1 VDDHGAALMA
11 DPSDKPAN
19 VNAQL
24 NDQLNRLRPPAVP
37 PSLPSL
43 APGLGTTPVNLRWRF
58 DSLPGPI
65 NPSVPYPGVS
75 IGHSASTQRLHDE
88 LEASQEE
95 VRVLQ
100 EMLEDLTEIF
110 ERKFRQ
116 RLEGVLAQHRK
127 LLADN
132 IELHQR
138 LYALGGHGA
147 TAPERQP
154 LLLPSTTPQPPSR
167 WRSLKSGLR
176 QALERGRNRLSRGV
190 GASPTVDSADPT
202 HR

>member
-1 VDDHGAALMA
+1 MA
-11 DPSDKPAN
+11 DPSDKSVN

-24 NDQLNRLRPPAVP
+24 KQQLNRLRPSAVP
-37 PSLPSL
+37 PALPSL
-43 APGLGTTPVNLRWRF
+43 APGLDTTPVNLRWRF

-65 NPSVPYPGVS
+65 NPSVPYHGGL
-75 IGHSASTQRLHDE
+75 IGHSAATQRLHDE

-95 VRVLQ
+95 VRALQ
-100 EMLEDLTEIF
+100 EMLEDLTDIF

-138 LYALGGHGA
+138 LYALEGHGA
-147 TAPERQP
+147 AAPERQP
-154 LLLPSTTPQPPSR
+154 LLLPSTRPQAISR

-190 GASPTVDSADPT
+190 GASPRADSADPT